1 MNQSRRD
8 RPDKIGGI
16 GTFHCRANGVDL
28 QEIAEHHFSTHLL
41 QRLRPGVLAV
51 DHCANIEFEGY
62 RFLDGGPTG
71 VSRGAGDQYFPR
83 HDSGP
88 HNRWCNICLDFRVF
102 AGAGVRRSCH
112 HS

>member
-16 GTFHCRANGVDL
+16 GTFHCRADGVDL
-28 QEIAEHHFSTHLL
+28 QEISEHHFNTQLL

-51 DHCANIEFEGY
+51 DHCANIESEGD

-71 VSRGAGDQYFPR
+71 VSRGAGDQYLPR

-88 HNRWCNICLDFRVF
+88 LSRWSKYLLEF
-102 AGAGVRRSCH
+102 
-112 HS
+112 